1 MLRGQLW
8 ATSDINLVDS
18 ALKQGFKGIY
28 LGDPIS
34 VDPNYKEQ
42 LVVATSFVP
51 DYQTM
56 ALQVDGNIEGFI
68 QMYMASLNSKAA
80 IEMMSVI
87 LMCLY
92 RGYNVIFYLPPE
104 ASGLNY
110 VQYLLQYIELNY
122 GITAQTKTTL
132 FGFNPQFAG
141 RIIELLYLHDLVNA
155 NEFLLNSESL
165 DDMSIRKLVAELHPV
180 VEDPRDIKQIVAW
193 FSRYKDEMIK
203 ANKPLI
209 NGIQYAGKDEDYGC
223 Y

>member
-8 ATSDINLVDS
+8 ATSDINLVDN
-18 ALKQGFKGIY
+18 ALKQGFKVIY

-34 VDPNYKEQ
+34 IDPNHKDHF
-42 LVVATSFVP
+42 VTATSFVP

-56 ALQVDGNIEGFI
+56 ALQVDGNLDGFI
-68 QMYMASLNSKAA
+68 QMYIASLNGKAA

-92 RGYNVIFYLPPE
+92 KGFNVIFYLPPE

-110 VQYLLQYIELNY
+110 VQYLLQYIEMNY
-122 GITAQTKTTL
+122 GITAQTKNTI
-132 FGFNPQFAG
+132 FSFNPQFAG
-141 RIIELLYLHDLVNA
+141 RVIELLYLHDLVTA
-155 NEFLLNSESL
+155 NEFLLNSVSL
-165 DDMSIRKLVAELHPV
+165 DDISIRKLVSELHPV
-180 VEDPRDIKQIVAW
+180 VQNPSDIKEIIAW
-193 FSRYKDEMIK
+193 LSRYKDEMVN
-203 ANKPLI
+203 AGKPLI

>member
-34 VDPNYKEQ
+34 VDPNYKEK

-56 ALQVDGNIEGFI
+56 ALQVDGNIDGFI
-68 QMYMASLNSKAA
+68 QMYIASLNSKAA

-92 RGYNVIFYLPPE
+92 KGYNVIFYLPPE

-110 VQYLLQYIELNY
+110 VQYLLQYIEMNY
-122 GITAQTKTTL
+122 GVSAQTKTTQ
-132 FGFNPQFAG
+132 FSFNPQFAG
-141 RIIELLYLHDLVNA
+141 RVIELLYLHNLVTA
-155 NEFLLNSESL
+155 NEFLLHSVSL
-165 DDMSIRKLVAELHPV
+165 DDISIRKLVSELHPM
-180 VEDPRDIKQIVAW
+180 VENPKDINQIIAW

-203 ANKPLI
+203 AERPLV